1 MRRRELIKFICGAAV
16 WPISAHAQ
24 QGERVRRI
32 GVLMPY
38 AERDPGVKAGLEAF
52 FEALKLRGW
61 SVGRNLQIDARWTS
75 GNSDRLR
82 KYAFELAASE
92 PDLILTSTNRAV
104 RPLREATRT
113 VPVVFVLAI
122 DPVGVGDVAS
132 LAHPGGN
139 VTGFLLFE
147 YSISGKWLELLKQIA
162 PGVRRVAVLRDPVAV
177 AGIGQFAA
185 IQTVAA
191 PFKVELTPIDVRNA
205 GEIERGI
212 TAFAREMNG
221 GLIVTASVAVPLH
234 RDLIYTLAARHHL
247 PNISPFHQNVE
258 AGGLISY
265 GPDLIDQYRAAATY
279 VGRIL
284 RGEKP
289 ASLPVQT
296 PTKYRLAVNLKTAK
310 ALGLTVPPS
319 MLARAD
325 DVIE

>member
-1 MRRRELIKFICGAAV
+1 MRRREFITLLGGAAV
-16 WPISAHAQ
+16 WPLSAHAQ
-24 QGERVRRI
+24 QDERVRRI

-38 AERDPGVKAGLEAF
+38 AERDPGAKAGLEAF

-61 SVGRNLQIDARWTS
+61 SVGRKLQIDARWTA

-82 KYAFELAASE
+82 KYAIELAASE

-177 AGIGQFAA
+177 SGIGQFAA
-185 IQTVAA
+185 IQTLAA
-191 PFKVELTPIDVRNA
+191 PFKVELTPIDIRDA

-212 TAFAREMNG
+212 TAFTREMNG

-234 RDLIYTLAARHHL
+234 RDLIYTLAARYQL
-247 PNISPFHQNVE
+247 PNISPFHENAE
-258 AGGLISY
+258 AGGLIAY
-265 GPDLIDQYRAAATY
+265 GPDLIDQYRAAANY
-279 VGRIL
+279 VDRIL
-284 RGEKP
+284 KGEKP
-289 ASLPVQT
+289 AELPVQA
-296 PTKYRLAVNLKTAK
+296 PTKYELVINLKTAK
-310 ALGLTVPPS
+310 ALGLAVPPAL
-319 MLARAD
+319 LARTD
-325 DVIE
+325 RVIE